1 MTDKGTNSGVAHTG
15 DDKERK
21 TDELFER
28 PYGIILVRWW
38 SNEKEERINSF
49 IVGIVMQ
56 YISKKT
62 ETIIVVRCLRIATQ
76 ICNTP
81 NNCPSKIIPKM
92 K

>member
-1 MTDKGTNSGVAHTG
+1 MQNHVAKIFISYLEMLHIVI
-15 DDKERK
+15 
-21 TDELFER
+21 FF
-28 PYGIILVRWW
+28 VC
-38 SNEKEERINSF
+38 F